1 MNNIQYEAELDSKI
15 EELLGRV
22 AFLEKQLEEK
32 TRLYHF
38 EIGENQTSQR
48 AINELDKWLSDNW
61 DDLEEQQAKD
71 IANIFGFDL
80 VQEKTFRITVEYVV
94 DMEIKRGEQID
105 LNYFG
110 EDFAFDDVEYQGDK
124 GDITQQRYHIEEITE
139 D

>member
-1 MNNIQYEAELDSKI
+1 MNHIQHEAQQNHTI
-15 EELLGRV
+15 EELNGRI
-22 AFLEKQLEEK
+22 ALLERQLEEK
-32 TRLYHF
+32 TRLYRF
-38 EIGENQTSQR
+38 EIGENETRQR
-48 AINELDKWLSDNW
+48 AIDELDKWLSENW
-61 DDLEEQQAKD
+61 DDLEEQQGKD

-110 EDFAFDDVEYQGDK
+110 EDFAFNDVEYQGDK
-124 GDITQQRYHIEEITE
+124 GDITQQRYHIEEVNE